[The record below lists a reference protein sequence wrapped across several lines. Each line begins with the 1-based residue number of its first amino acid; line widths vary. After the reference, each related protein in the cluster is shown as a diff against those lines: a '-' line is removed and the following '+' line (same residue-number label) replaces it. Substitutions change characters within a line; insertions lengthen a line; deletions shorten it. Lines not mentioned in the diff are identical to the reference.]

1 MARITWIHLLFV
13 VVLGLSGCDYIS
25 ISMVEK
31 KTKATTD
38 QSAALKSEIKLL
50 KEELA
55 EVKTKRENHDLVESL
70 DRIAYLI
77 PGSSVYSPIKFNL
90 GILTVKLADVKPY
103 ANGSKVTLTIGNILS
118 ASLNGLKAKLD
129 WGKVNNKGVPINE
142 SEKSKEVTFAE
153 TFHPGRWTGVYVVLE
168 GISPNEL
175 GYVRVREV
183 KNSAILLLGK

>member
-77 PGSSVYSPIKFNL
+77 PGSSVY
-90 GILTVKLADVKPY
+90 
-103 ANGSKVTLTIGNILS
+103 LS
-118 ASLNGLKAKLD
+118 IA
-129 WGKVNNKGVPINE
+129 
-142 SEKSKEVTFAE
+142 
-153 TFHPGRWTGVYVVLE
+153 
-168 GISPNEL
+168 
-175 GYVRVREV
+175 
-183 KNSAILLLGK
+183 

>member
-1 MARITWIHLLFV
+1 MDMARITWIHLLFV

-25 ISMVEK
+25 ISMIEK

-55 EVKTKRENHDLVESL
+55 EVKTKRESHDLVESL

-129 WGKVNNKGVPINE
+129 
-142 SEKSKEVTFAE
+142 
-153 TFHPGRWTGVYVVLE
+153 
-168 GISPNEL
+168 
-175 GYVRVREV
+175 
-183 KNSAILLLGK
+183 